1 MPVAVAAFSV
11 GVCVPTLNA
20 GAMWHEWLTRTLP
33 AAASFRLL
41 VIDSSSDDETAN
53 AARQAGLEVVVIE
66 RRDFDHGGTRQRAL
80 WLLDDCDIVIF
91 LTQDALVVGAD
102 ALTRLVA
109 AFEDPEVGAAF
120 GRQLPHQDAT
130 PVAAHARYFNY
141 PPRSRVV
148 GSEDVPRLGIKT
160 AFLSNSFAAYRR
172 EALLEAGGFPEG
184 TILSEDMMAG
194 ARLLQQGWK
203 LAYCADAC
211 VQHSHNYTLAA
222 EFKRYFDIGVF
233 HHREQW
239 LLAWLG
245 KAEGEGK
252 RFVLSEIRYL
262 WRHAPWR
269 LPEAAIR
276 TLLKYA
282 GYRLGKA
289 EARLPLA
296 LKRRLSMHH
305 GYWG

>member
-1 MPVAVAAFSV
+1 VNSV
-11 GVCVPTLNA
+11 GLCVPTLNA
-20 GAMWHEWLTRTLP
+20 GTLWSEWLARTVP
-33 AAASFRLL
+33 AAANFRVL
-41 VIDSSSDDETAN
+41 VVDSSSDDETAS
-53 AARQAGLEVVVIE
+53 AAQQAGLEVLVIE

-80 WLLDDCDIVIF
+80 LQLDDCDIVIF

-109 AFEDPEVGAAF
+109 AFEDPQVGAAF

-141 PPRSRVV
+141 PPQSRVV
-148 GSEDVPRLGIKT
+148 GSKDVPRLGIKT

-211 VQHSHNYTLAA
+211 VQHSHNYSLSA
-222 EFKRYFDIGVF
+222 EFKRYFDVGVF
-233 HHREQW
+233 HHQEQW

-296 LKRRLSMHH
+296 LKRRLSMHR